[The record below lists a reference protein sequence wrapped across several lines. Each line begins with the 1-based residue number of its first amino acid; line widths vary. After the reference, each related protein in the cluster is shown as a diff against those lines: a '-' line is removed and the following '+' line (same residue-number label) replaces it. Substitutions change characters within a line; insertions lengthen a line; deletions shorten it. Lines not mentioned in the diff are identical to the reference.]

1 MWHRSILETVRQER
15 DRGLCLYGAGFW
27 GKIGFDIFKKLGVT
41 PLCFCDDD
49 TEKQGENYCE
59 IPVYSLKK
67 AVELYPNVILSFC
80 YTRISARHCI
90 LIPQYSLFY
99 HNQILLL
106 IFSSMQYWQIA

>member
-1 MWHRSILETVRQER
+1 MSVWGRIL
-15 DRGLCLYGAGFW
+15 

-67 AVELYPNVILSFC
+67 AVELYPNAIYIPAIDVTKEKDYGTGNNIQEC
-80 YTRISARHCI
+80 YKT
-90 LIPQYSLFY
+90 LK
-99 HNQILLL
+99 N
-106 IFSSMQYWQIA
+106 

>member
-49 TEKQGENYCE
+49 TEKQG
-59 IPVYSLKK
+59 
-67 AVELYPNVILSFC
+67 
-80 YTRISARHCI
+80 
-90 LIPQYSLFY
+90 
-99 HNQILLL
+99 
-106 IFSSMQYWQIA
+106 